1 MKTHIT
7 IFFTLSLVS
16 LFGGLF
22 GTTPLGE
29 PATHQFYV
37 SGFCWFLTVAFIIEH
52 FKIKLT
58 NKGKNGIKR
67 DNI

>member
-22 GTTPLGE
+22 GTTPLDE
-29 PATHQFYV
+29 PATHQLYV
-37 SGFCWFLTVAFIIEH
+37 SVFCWFLTLLFVEEH
-52 FKIKLT
+52 FRTKSKSR
-58 NKGKNGIKR
+58 KS
-67 DNI
+67 

>member
-22 GTTPLGE
+22 GTTPLDE
-29 PATHQFYV
+29 PATHQLYV
-37 SGFCWFLTVAFIIEH
+37 SVFCWFLTLLFVEEH
-52 FKIKLT
+52 FRTRSKSRKS
-58 NKGKNGIKR
+58 
-67 DNI
+67 

>member
-22 GTTPLGE
+22 GTTPLDE
-29 PATHQFYV
+29 PATHQLYV
-37 SGFCWFLTVAFIIEH
+37 SVFCWFLTLLFIEEH
-52 FKIKLT
+52 FRTRSKSRKS
-58 NKGKNGIKR
+58 
-67 DNI
+67 